1 MKNEDPHNVRARSR
15 KDFLEKE
22 NTGKVRDHVPDSKLR
37 PNELDS
43 NLSLN
48 KMRVRTFKHKQE
60 HTYQNMFVYLSHFRL

>member
-1 MKNEDPHNVRARSR
+1 MKNEDPHNVRERAR
-15 KDFLEKE
+15 KDLLEKE

-48 KMRVRTFKHKQE
+48 KMRVRTYKH
-60 HTYQNMFVYLSHFRL
+60 TNQNMFVYLSHFRL